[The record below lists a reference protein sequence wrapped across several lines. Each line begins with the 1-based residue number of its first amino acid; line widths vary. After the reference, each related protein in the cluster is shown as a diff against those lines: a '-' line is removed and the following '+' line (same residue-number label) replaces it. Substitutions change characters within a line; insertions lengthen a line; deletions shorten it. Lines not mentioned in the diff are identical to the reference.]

1 MKLSVCV
8 EALFNGWDITE
19 GMKAIKEAGV
29 DAFEFW
35 GWWGKDLDEI
45 KRAKEESG
53 LELSAFC
60 TRMISLVDSTL
71 REDYIK
77 GLKETIQVAKD
88 LGCKNLISQVGNE
101 ISGVSREEQRNSLVE
116 GLKACRPILEDEG
129 ITLLV
134 EPLNTLVDHKG
145 YYLYSSAEAFEIID
159 EVDSPNIKVLF
170 DIYHQQIME
179 GNLIANITGNIDKIG
194 HFHAAGN
201 PGRHEL
207 TIGEINYPNVFKA
220 ISESGY
226 KGYIGLEYS
235 PLEEPVKGLLE
246 VIGFFE

>member
-45 KRAKEESG
+45 KRAKEELG
-53 LELSAFC
+53 LNIAAFC

-77 GLKETIQVAKD
+77 GLKETIEVARY
-88 LGCKNLISQVGNE
+88 LGCNKLITQVGNE
-101 ISGVSREEQRNSLVE
+101 LGDVDRGQQRRNLVD
-116 GLKACRPILEDEG
+116 GLKTCSPILEDAG

-145 YYLYSSAEAFEIID
+145 
-159 EVDSPNIKVLF
+159 
-170 DIYHQQIME
+170 
-179 GNLIANITGNIDKIG
+179 
-194 HFHAAGN
+194 
-201 PGRHEL
+201 
-207 TIGEINYPNVFKA
+207 
-220 ISESGY
+220 
-226 KGYIGLEYS
+226 
-235 PLEEPVKGLLE
+235 
-246 VIGFFE
+246 